1 MAERNQKLKSY
12 RDGLETII
20 NRAMDFVQ
28 QASDAQKTN
37 QGGIH
42 TEGVVG
48 FGQQL
53 RVATSP
59 ETTQS
64 LESHIQLHQP
74 NAVDACG
81 LGMEAFNF
89 PDDDLFQHLR
99 DLPFNL
105 QDSLSRDNVDILH
118 SLDAIFADDFWVADA
133 FNTPM
138 LDGFE

>member
-20 NRAMDFVQ
+20 TRAMDFVQ
-28 QASDAQKTN
+28 EASDAQKSN
-37 QGGIH
+37 PVGIH
-42 TEGVVG
+42 TERVIE
-48 FGQQL
+48 FGQPL
-53 RVATSP
+53 RVVTPP
-59 ETTQS
+59 EATQS
-64 LESHIQLHQP
+64 LEPQIQLHQA

-81 LGMEAFNF
+81 LGTEAFNF

-105 QDSLSRDNVDILH
+105 QDSLSRDNVDVLH

-133 FNTPM
+133 
-138 LDGFE
+138 L